1 MISIRFN
8 DYLNLVEDLFF
19 EKKIKRGEKIRAIF
33 VLRKQSL
40 IDSNQTVL
48 YRFSSLFGIF
58 IFEIFF
64 LFVPPSIFAIIV
76 YKILNYAI
84 LISLFFLCPI
94 IVQSYW
100 FLSIHSH
107 KYHFDRSIRLI
118 RLSDFL
124 LLADNNDDFR
134 MTNTNW
140 ENSLRLEM
148 KKNGQI

>member
-84 LISLFFLCPI
+84 LISLFFCVRLLFNHIDFFRFTHISITSIDQFDWSVWVIFFFSPI
-94 IVQSYW
+94 IMMIFGW
-100 FLSIHSH
+100 PIPIG
-107 KYHFDRSIRLI
+107 KIAWD
-118 RLSDFL
+118 
-124 LLADNNDDFR
+124 
-134 MTNTNW
+134 
-140 ENSLRLEM
+140 
-148 KKNGQI
+148 